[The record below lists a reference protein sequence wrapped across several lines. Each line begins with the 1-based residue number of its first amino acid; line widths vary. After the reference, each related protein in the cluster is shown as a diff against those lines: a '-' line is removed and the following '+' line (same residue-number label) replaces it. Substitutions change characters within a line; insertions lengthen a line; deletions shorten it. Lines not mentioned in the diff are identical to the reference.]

1 MALSVNT
8 NVTSQTVQK
17 NLNKAGDALSTS
29 MNRLSSGL
37 KINSAKDD
45 AAGLQMANR
54 LTSQTKGMTVA
65 IANANNGTSIAQTA
79 EGAMQESTNI
89 LQRLRE
95 LALQASNGDKSA
107 ADRSA
112 LQQEFTAKTGELTR
126 IAQTTTFGG
135 RNLLDGSFQNQS
147 FQVGADAN
155 QTISFGMSDVSATGL
170 KGSYSEASVA
180 GAAMAQLSASTT
192 GSVLKNNVVSP
203 TTTTTTVPATP
214 DTTTKAGEAKG
225 VAVADLK
232 TGGSSTFDIAAD
244 KLTINTKDVKLTASM
259 TGAELTA
266 AIEATDTT
274 GKLKAA
280 IDGTTGVLTLT
291 SDDDIVVGG
300 NTAGLAAVGLDAKT
314 YTATSTTTP
323 GTPEVTTTKT
333 VGIAVP
339 GLATGG
345 TSKLTADD
353 KITIND
359 KAVKVTA
366 GMSGADL
373 AKAIGDA
380 DKDVTATFD
389 ATSGVMTLSSTKG
402 AVAVGGADAAKA
414 GLVAEGPAKVG
425 TSLMEKAGSITVND
439 KDVAWKAGDTIDD
452 VLKTLKGLDGI
463 KSATLSAEGRI
474 ELKSKDGQDVKLAN
488 NAGGSLAQL
497 GLSAGTSQAKLTD
510 DTSIELNG
518 VEVKF
523 KKGDSADSI
532 VSSINSASTGVIA
545 SKNEDGTLKLF
556 SNKDITVKNGAAG
569 TGLQALGLTDA
580 AAAGAGTGKTSATT
594 VETTVSDLSVLTA
607 ADAQRTIQALADA
620 IQQVD
625 TQRSALGAVQ
635 NRFTSTVSNLQ
646 SISEN
651 SNAALGRVQDTD
663 FASEAA
669 ELTKQQTMQ
678 QASTAI
684 LSQAN
689 QLPSAV
695 MKLLQ

>member
-192 GSVLKNNVVSP
+192 GSVLKNTVVSP

-214 DTTTKAGEAKG
+214 DITTKAGEAKG
-225 VAVADLK
+225 AAVAGLETATDSVAFAVG
-232 TGGSSTFDIAAD
+232 TDT
-244 KLTINTKDVKLTASM
+244 LTINGKDVTLTATM
-259 TGAELTA
+259 TGAELKD

-274 GKLKAA
+274 SKLKAN
-280 IDGTTGVLTLT
+280 IDGATGALTLT
-291 SDDDIVVGG
+291 SDADIDVAG
-300 NTAGLAAVGLDAKT
+300 TATGKVGLAVKN
-314 YTATSTTTP
+314 YVATSTTTP
-323 GTPEVTTTKT
+323 GTPETTTTKT

-373 AKAIGDA
+373 AKAISDA

-389 ATSGVMTLSSTKG
+389 PTKGVMTLSSTKG

-425 TSLMEKAGSITVND
+425 TSLMEKAGSITVNT

-474 ELKSKDGQDVKLAN
+474 ELTSKDGQDVKLAN

-523 KKGDSADSI
+523 KKGDTADSI

-580 AAAGAGTGKTSATT
+580 ATAGAGTGKTSATT